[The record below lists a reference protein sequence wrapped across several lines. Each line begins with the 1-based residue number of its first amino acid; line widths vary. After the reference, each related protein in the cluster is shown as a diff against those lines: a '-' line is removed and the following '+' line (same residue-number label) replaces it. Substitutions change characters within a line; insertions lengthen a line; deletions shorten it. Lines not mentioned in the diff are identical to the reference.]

1 MKTEICKEQYAASM
15 TAMPASSKEQN
26 RSLKRGLSR
35 QELSLQQCYVMIRKE
50 QVVAR
55 AVIYDEHSYIGNLT
69 LEAIEQTEADQFV
82 RDVID
87 HLDRSREWR
96 IDLYSDKIN
105 YTLVY
110 RALKRWFPI
119 EIKRESYTVMTA
131 ERDLHSYEFVSAK
144 QMTKENLL
152 ELMVS
157 ASRTTPD
164 LLLQREHTSMGLY
177 PAVQKQ
183 MEELL
188 MMKKATFYFRF
199 CLLKGNLQA
208 LSV

>member
-82 RDVID
+82 RDVIGPSGSKQRMA
-87 HLDRSREWR
+87 HRPVFGQNQLYTR
-96 IDLYSDKIN
+96 ISGAEA
-105 YTLVY
+105 LV
-110 RALKRWFPI
+110 
-119 EIKRESYTVMTA
+119 S
-131 ERDLHSYEFVSAK
+131 H
-144 QMTKENLL
+144 
-152 ELMVS
+152 
-157 ASRTTPD
+157 
-164 LLLQREHTSMGLY
+164 
-177 PAVQKQ
+177 
-183 MEELL
+183 
-188 MMKKATFYFRF
+188 
-199 CLLKGNLQA
+199 
-208 LSV
+208 

>member
-82 RDVID
+82 RDVIG

-96 IDLYSDKIN
+96 IDLYSGQN
-105 YTLVY
+105 QLYTRISGAEALVSY
-110 RALKRWFPI
+110 RNQKG
-119 EIKRESYTVMTA
+119 K
-131 ERDLHSYEFVSAK
+131 LHS
-144 QMTKENLL
+144 
-152 ELMVS
+152 
-157 ASRTTPD
+157 D
-164 LLLQREHTSMGLY
+164 D
-177 PAVQKQ
+177 
-183 MEELL
+183 
-188 MMKKATFYFRF
+188 
-199 CLLKGNLQA
+199 C
-208 LSV
+208 

>member
-82 RDVID
+82 RDVITI
-87 HLDRSREWR
+87 W
-96 IDLYSDKIN
+96 
-105 YTLVY
+105 
-110 RALKRWFPI
+110 I
-119 EIKRESYTVMTA
+119 EA
-131 ERDLHSYEFVSAK
+131 ENGASTCIRTKSIIHSYIG
-144 QMTKENLL
+144 
-152 ELMVS
+152 
-157 ASRTTPD
+157 R
-164 LLLQREHTSMGLY
+164 
-177 PAVQKQ
+177 
-183 MEELL
+183 
-188 MMKKATFYFRF
+188 
-199 CLLKGNLQA
+199 
-208 LSV
+208 

>member
-15 TAMPASSKEQN
+15 TAMQASSKEQN

-82 RDVID
+82 RDVIG

-119 EIKRESYTVMTA
+119 EIKGK
-131 ERDLHSYEFVSAK
+131 LHS
-144 QMTKENLL
+144 
-152 ELMVS
+152 
-157 ASRTTPD
+157 D
-164 LLLQREHTSMGLY
+164 D
-177 PAVQKQ
+177 
-183 MEELL
+183 
-188 MMKKATFYFRF
+188 
-199 CLLKGNLQA
+199 C
-208 LSV
+208 